1 MCTLVLAQFTSNT
14 NARDERSFFFL
25 AMNKGGSKGAIGGI
39 KEKGRKK
46 KKKGDDPLLIW
57 LLDSP
62 PAVKK
67 CLNFKTIHL
76 FYSNTNL
83 KPSTIL
89 TKGKMLIITGFIFSK
104 GTCCTP
110 PSNLS
115 HLLCAWVDRH
125 RLLGLLES
133 WLRYRQHHSP

>member
-1 MCTLVLAQFTSNT
+1 
-14 NARDERSFFFL
+14 
-25 AMNKGGSKGAIGGI
+25 MNKGGSTRGYRGI

-57 LLDSP
+57 LLNSP

-89 TKGKMLIITGFIFSK
+89 TKGKI
-104 GTCCTP
+104 C
-110 PSNLS
+110 
-115 HLLCAWVDRH
+115 
-125 RLLGLLES
+125 
-133 WLRYRQHHSP
+133 